1 MRAWAIVAGIM
12 VVVMVG
18 CGGGGT
24 GPGDDVGGETVS
36 LTADRL
42 SLVPGQ
48 GAQITATITGG
59 SATTA
64 TYVSSNQAVLTVNSS
79 GAVTAHSAG
88 EATVTATAG
97 SGSDELDFTVVEGGL
112 VTAAGGTVTAYGGA
126 VQLEVP
132 AGAVSQETILF
143 IGLGDGPP
151 SDPSSAEDGVVQV
164 APDAVTFAQPATL
177 RIRYEPSKAP
187 RGVSRSGMGFRRLVN
202 NAWVDVPGSGLTTDD
217 AVQSTITTGGFY
229 SAGRLVP
236 TVPCTA
242 PEDRAFD
249 FWIGS
254 WNVSVGSP
262 RTVIATSEI
271 TMEPGGCAILEHYT
285 DFGGT
290 VGRSIN
296 LRDANGMWHQ
306 TYADNKG
313 FRIGLTGS
321 VTGTNAITM
330 LDAPGESMFQR
341 WSWFAEPGGTVRQVA
356 DATGNGG
363 STFGAPFWDGL
374 YTRR

>member
-1 MRAWAIVAGIM
+1 MSRGWRLAGMIWLA
-12 VVVMVG
+12 G

-24 GPGDDVGGETVS
+24 GPGDQMGGESVS
-36 LTADRL
+36 LSADRL

-59 SATTA
+59 SVTTA
-64 TYVSSNQAVLTVNSS
+64 TYRSSNTSVLTVSSS
-79 GAVTAHSAG
+79 GAVTAHAAG
-88 EATVTATAG
+88 TAKVTATAG
-97 SGSDELDFTVVEGGL
+97 TGTANLSFTVAEGGV
-112 VTAAGGTVTAYGGA
+112 VTAAGGTVTAYAGS
-126 VQLEVP
+126 VQLVVP
-132 AGAVSQETILF
+132 AGAVSQETVLF
-143 IGLGDGPP
+143 VGLGGGPP
-151 SDPSSAEDGVVQV
+151 SDPSSAVNGVVQI

-177 RIRYEPSKAP
+177 RIRYLPANAP
-187 RGVSRSGMGFRRLVN
+187 RGVTRSGMGMRRLVS
-202 NAWVDVPGSGLTTDD
+202 NAWVDIPGSGLTTED

-229 SAGRLVP
+229 SAGRLIP
-236 TVPCTA
+236 TTPCTA

-262 RTVIATSEI
+262 RVQIATSEI

-306 TYADNKG
+306 TYADNLG
-313 FRIGLTGS
+313 TRIGLTGS
-321 VTGTNAITM
+321 VSGASSITM
-330 LDAPGESMFQR
+330 IDAPGEASFQR
-341 WSWFAEPGGTVRQVA
+341 WSWIGAPDGTVRQIA
-356 DATGNGG
+356 EATGNGG
-363 STFGAPFWDGL
+363 TTFGPAFFDGL

>member
-1 MRAWAIVAGIM
+1 MRAWANVAGM
-12 VVVMVG
+12 VMVAMMG

-24 GPGDDVGGETVS
+24 GPGDEMDGETVS

-48 GAQITATITGG
+48 AAQITATITGG

-88 EATVTATAG
+88 EAMVTATAG
-97 SGSDELDFTVVEGGL
+97 SGTDNLAFTVVEGGL
-112 VTAAGGTVTAYGGA
+112 VTAAGATVTAYAGA
-126 VQLEVP
+126 VQLVVP
-132 AGAVSQETILF
+132 SGAVSQETILF
-143 IGLGDGPP
+143 ISLGSDL
-151 SDPSSAEDGVVQV
+151 DPSSAVDGVIQV
-164 APDAVTFAQPATL
+164 APNAITFAQPATL
-177 RIRYEPSKAP
+177 RIRYEPAKAP

-202 NAWVDVPGSGLTTDD
+202 NAWVDVPGSGLTTED

-290 VGRSIN
+290 IGRSVN

-306 TYADNKG
+306 TYVDNKG

-321 VTGTNAITM
+321 ATGVNTITM
-330 LDAPGESMFQR
+330 LDAPGSTMFQR
-341 WSWFAEPGGTVRQVA
+341 WSWIAEPGGTVRQVA